1 MSESVPSSVTGFANR
16 RSRAD
21 SVASFTY
28 FEEDDDSPEYP
39 SDEAI
44 IDESD
49 DELDGTRKSDY
60 DLESGSTSPTRR
72 KSSGY
77 SRISAEDPLLYRHD
91 STMTDAS
98 GYARHNRTNQKI
110 YVVTEDLTLVVAGFK
125 TKPLGFAM
133 YIILCTITLGLCYLL
148 LRWLPRWRVWLTG
161 SPKPLRSCSWVVVE
175 VRLQPG
181 RKRSHAAAKVG
192 QNQWGEFAIQDI
204 EKVPYGYSLSTVF
217 GATERRAF
225 HEYDDDDD
233 PVMTELQFLNYRYI
247 RFCYQPLKDKF
258 VPCSNWKDPA
268 WTDIKS
274 IRTGLD
280 IDERSRREQVFGKNE
295 IEIQQKSI
303 PQLLVDEVRLSSC
316 SCGFDLHSIGV
327 SSLLRLSS
335 R

>member
-21 SVASFTY
+21 SIASFTY
-28 FEEDDDSPEYP
+28 FKEDDDSPEYP

-49 DELDGTRKSDY
+49 DELDDAIKSDY
-60 DLESGSTSPTRR
+60 DLESVSTSPTRR
-72 KSSGY
+72 KASGF
-77 SRISAEDPLLYRHD
+77 SRASAEDPLLQRHD
-91 STMTDAS
+91 STTTVAS
-98 GYARHNRTNQKI
+98 SYARNNRTNQKI
-110 YVVTEDLTLVVAGFK
+110 YVVTEDLTIVVAGFK
-125 TKPLGFAM
+125 TKPLGFAIYM
-133 YIILCTITLGLCYLL
+133 VLCTVTLGLCYLL
-148 LRWLPRWRVWLTG
+148 LRWLPRWRVWLIG
-161 SPKPLRSCSWVVVE
+161 SPQPLRSCSWVVIE
-175 VRLQPG
+175 VRLQLS
-181 RKRSHAAAKVG
+181 RKRSHTVAKVG

-204 EKVPYGYSLSTVF
+204 EKAPYGYSLSTVF
-217 GATERRAF
+217 GATGIRAF

-233 PVMTELQFLNYRYI
+233 PVMTELRFLNYRYI
-247 RFCYQPLKDKF
+247 RFCFQPLKDKF
-258 VPCSNWKDPA
+258 VPCSNWKDPE

-303 PQLLVDEVRLSSC
+303 SQLLVDEVRLSAY